1 MAGRKRKPAA
11 LKRGKSETQEHLNK
25 REDVEKSIR
34 GNDNLVYKVD
44 NLPSNAQSY
53 YDVIVNAYKDIN
65 ILSNLDIPLIKEMS
79 YVCARLEEVE
89 NLINHDDIL
98 IPVYNKKTNEIEYYH
113 EHSAFALQN
122 KLFKQFTSLAGQLGM
137 SPSSRAQIAELKMQ
151 NEQKEKDPL
160 TNAISGVDGDDDE
173 E

>member
-25 REDVEKSIR
+25 REDVEQSIR
-34 GNDNLVYKVD
+34 GDNNLVYGVD
-44 NLPSNAQSY
+44 DLPRNAQLY
-53 YDVIVNAYKDIN
+53 YDVIVNAYRDIN

-79 YVCARLEEVE
+79 FVCARLEEVE
-89 NLINHDDIL
+89 NLINREDIL
-98 IPVYNKKTNEIEYYH
+98 IPVYNKKTNEVEYYR
-113 EHSAFALQN
+113 EHSAFPLQN

-151 NEQKEKDPL
+151 REEKEQDPL

>member
-25 REDVEKSIR
+25 REDVEQSIR
-34 GNDNLVYKVD
+34 GNNDLVYEVND
-44 NLPSNAQSY
+44 LPRDAQSY
-53 YDVIVNAYKDIN
+53 YDVIVDAYKDIN

-79 YVCARLEEVE
+79 FVCARLEEVE
-89 NLINHDDIL
+89 NLINRDDIL
-98 IPVYNKKTNEIEYYH
+98 IPVYNKKTNEIEYYR
-113 EHSAFALQN
+113 EHSAFSLQN

-151 NEQKEKDPL
+151 KEQKEQDPL
-160 TNAISGVDGDDDE
+160 TNAISGVDSDDDE